1 MWSQQGVVSFKKI
14 IPLQGFLRVVVL
26 VRLKQ
31 AMNFALP
38 KKGNLDGY
46 GNEDGD
52 GVHDNL
58 PVLGL

>member
-1 MWSQQGVVSFKKI
+1 MLEIGQSNLFKKI

-38 KKGNLDGY
+38 KKGKFDNDCY
-46 GNEDGD
+46 YDDD